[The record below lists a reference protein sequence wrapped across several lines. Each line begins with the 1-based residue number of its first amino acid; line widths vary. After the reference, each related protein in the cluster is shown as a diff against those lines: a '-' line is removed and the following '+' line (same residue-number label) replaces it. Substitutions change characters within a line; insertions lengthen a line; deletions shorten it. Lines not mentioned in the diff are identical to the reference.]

1 MTSHLTYSLHPPC
14 KERKK
19 TQLRIPESHA
29 LYVCPPACARRFAIR
44 AHKNGIASTASF
56 LQLTEADLVSGA
68 YEKQVIEAV
77 GMLLETLPKQPRALQ
92 IFVNCV
98 DDFLGTDNDA
108 LKHEIESAFPALRVS
123 IAHINPIARDVDNN
137 SIGKMLSG
145 LYSLLE
151 APEQHDVGITTL
163 GSFVPISY
171 ESELYAA
178 LAEFRDKLNFN
189 DTPIPQGEIPVRHV
203 VTCETFEEYQQ
214 LSKSAIVLSL
224 SNSGDRLAETF
235 KDEFGMAC
243 VQWHATYSI
252 ETVENNYTL
261 LINALVQACLR
272 VFKSVSSDARS
283 IVESGTAVYLFF
295 EKFKT
300 HTAVNYALDAL
311 GDMPIYVDSA
321 ATFEPYTLAL
331 NLLDY
336 GFNVK
341 AVYAF
346 HLKGSRDSARNK
358 LKKAYPKVK
367 IYTDA
372 DDFELHNKAAKK
384 SVSAAQGAKQEA
396 LAIGADCAFITSS
409 KYVLDMYHDEGYF
422 GYNGIQRL
430 MCEMMDAVKP
440 SGEGSAKQ
448 ARKQKQCSESGA

>member
-1 MTSHLTYSLHPPC
+1 MTSHVTYSLHPPC
-14 KERKK
+14 KTRKK

-68 YEKQVIEAV
+68 YEKQVVEAV
-77 GMLLETLPKQPRALQ
+77 GTLLETLPKQPRALQ

-108 LKHEIESAFPALRVS
+108 LKHEIESAFSALRVS

-151 APEQHDVGITTL
+151 APAQHDLGITTL
-163 GSFVPISY
+163 GSFVPIAQTSEIY
-171 ESELYAA
+171 EYIEMIRKGL
-178 LAEFRDKLNFN
+178 DLN
-189 DTPIPQGEIPVRHV
+189 DAPIRHV
-203 VTCETFEEYQQ
+203 VNCKTFSEYQN
-214 LSKSAIVLSL
+214 LSRSSIVLSL
-224 SNSGDRLAETF
+224 RNSGDALAETF
-235 KDEFGMAC
+235 EKQFGMTYIS
-243 VQWHATYSI
+243 WHATYC
-252 ETVENNYTL
+252 VEN
-261 LINALVQACLR
+261 V
-272 VFKSVSSDARS
+272 K
-283 IVESGTAVYLFF
+283 E
-295 EKFKT
+295 
-300 HTAVNYALDAL
+300 NYALLSNALMKSALNACESVQKMPIASASVLANTQLDVKQEEAKHAVSHALDTL

-336 GFNVK
+336 GFNVQ

-346 HLKGSRDSARNK
+346 HLKGSRYSVCDK

-367 IYTDA
+367 VYTDA
-372 DDFELHNKAAKK
+372 DDFKLHNKAVKK
-384 SVSAAQGAKQEA
+384 NISAAQGAKQES

-430 MCEMMDAVKP
+430 MCEMEAAVKAG
-440 SGEGSAKQ
+440 GEGCTAQQ
-448 ARKQKQCSESGA
+448 ARKQKQQGEGGA